1 MPLRSVRHTV
11 YEPLGSDAIR
21 LLFVKP
27 GFKDEPIECALITV
41 ANLAESPPYHAL
53 SYVWGESED
62 AASIICNGAEMAITK
77 RLADTLIHLRRTP
90 GWRSVVPWS
99 KDHPLHSSKNAWK
112 GFARSRHEQYQE
124 SEWEKE
130 SLLWI
135 DALCIDQTN
144 HEERASQVKMM
155 GKIYSCAA
163 AVTIWLGAEDK
174 QLPDSIS
181 KFDAGSGVHI
191 STYGRIP
198 VLLSFIAQAL
208 RNVKRPQNRLAS
220 ITPAEN
226 SLQRNG
232 AYGFPK
238 PNAPD
243 WKIVRDFFT
252 NPWFERVWVVQE
264 AVLASRAMVLIG
276 DWEVDWAAIGDA
288 ASWFQTKGYALPAV
302 LKYEIQDQQD
312 LLPVAKAVSVW
323 KQCSSPGKQI
333 ALLDLLQ
340 AFRNRLATD
349 PRDKVYATFG
359 IATELADVEAHGFHQ
374 LLEPD
379 YEKPVLDVY
388 RDVARFLIIEH
399 GSLDVLSDAGLPL
412 EPSWPSWVPDWR
424 QNKASN
430 TLTTMPSA
438 KNYNAS
444 GNGSLSMGF
453 SDNSAI
459 LSLEGI
465 DVDHVA
471 AYGHKLASYGF
482 GYVTYQEEIDF
493 VNMAWGLVE
502 PSETTS
508 ASNAD
513 KAMIRTFIQTLT
525 AGQNNDPDFFGHAV
539 SWFAQHTHISRI
551 ASLLQRMPRAS
562 RQSADSGRFHEAF
575 VQACVDRRFFVTR
588 NGLMGIGPDAMKE
601 GDTIAILFGGSVP
614 YVVRTVDQNHKL
626 VGECYVVGL
635 MSGEAVLTWK
645 DEGSKRKVF
654 DLL

>member
-1 MPLRSVRHTV
+1 M
-11 YEPLGSDAIR
+11 
-21 LLFVKP
+21 
-27 GFKDEPIECALITV
+27 
-41 ANLAESPPYHAL
+41 
-53 SYVWGESED
+53 
-62 AASIICNGAEMAITK
+62 
-77 RLADTLIHLRRTP
+77 
-90 GWRSVVPWS
+90 
-99 KDHPLHSSKNAWK
+99 
-112 GFARSRHEQYQE
+112 
-124 SEWEKE
+124 
-130 SLLWI
+130 
-135 DALCIDQTN
+135 
-144 HEERASQVKMM
+144 
-155 GKIYSCAA
+155 
-163 AVTIWLGAEDK
+163 
-174 QLPDSIS
+174 
-181 KFDAGSGVHI
+181 
-191 STYGRIP
+191 
-198 VLLSFIAQAL
+198 
-208 RNVKRPQNRLAS
+208 
-220 ITPAEN
+220 
-226 SLQRNG
+226 
-232 AYGFPK
+232 
-238 PNAPD
+238 
-243 WKIVRDFFT
+243 
-252 NPWFERVWVVQE
+252 
-264 AVLASRAMVLIG
+264 
-276 DWEVDWAAIGDA
+276 
-288 ASWFQTKGYALPAV
+288 PAV

-323 KQCSSPGKQI
+323 KHCSLPGKQI
-333 ALLDLLQ
+333 TLLDLLQ

-359 IATELADVEAHGFHQ
+359 IATELADVEAHGFHH

-379 YEKPVLDVY
+379 YEKPVLNVY
-388 RDVARFLIIEH
+388 RDVARFLIIEY
-399 GSLDVLSDAGLPL
+399 GSLDVLSDVGLTL

-502 PSETTS
+502 PSETVS

-513 KAMIRTFIQTLT
+513 KAVIRRFIQTLT
-525 AGQNNDPDFFGHAV
+525 AGQNSDPDFFGHAL
-539 SWFAQHTHISRI
+539 SWFAQHIHIPRI
-551 ASLLQRMPRAS
+551 ASLLQRMPWAS

-575 VQACVDRRFFVTR
+575 VRACVDRRFFVTR

-601 GDTIAILFGGSVP
+601 GDIIAILFGGSVP
-614 YVVRTVDQNHKL
+614 YVVRTVGQNHKL

-635 MSGEAVLTWK
+635 MNEEAMSTWR
-645 DEGSKRKVF
+645 DEGSKRKIF

>member
-1 MPLRSVRHTV
+1 
-11 YEPLGSDAIR
+11 
-21 LLFVKP
+21 
-27 GFKDEPIECALITV
+27 
-41 ANLAESPPYHAL
+41 
-53 SYVWGESED
+53 
-62 AASIICNGAEMAITK
+62 
-77 RLADTLIHLRRTP
+77 
-90 GWRSVVPWS
+90 
-99 KDHPLHSSKNAWK
+99 
-112 GFARSRHEQYQE
+112 
-124 SEWEKE
+124 
-130 SLLWI
+130 
-135 DALCIDQTN
+135 
-144 HEERASQVKMM
+144 MM

-226 SLQRNG
+226 SLQRNR

-399 GSLDVLSDAGLPL
+399 GSLDVLSDVGLPL

-424 QNKASN
+424 QNRASN

-453 SDNSAI
+453 SDNPAI